1 MCDQNYG
8 LDSVRTIK
16 IWKYPLLSKSFLD
29 CLMIHFIILFLRYLT
44 FTKVQYYFGV
54 FYCNS
59 DFRCILLQC
68 KLTLRNLTMYE

>member
-29 CLMIHFIILFLRYLT
+29 YLMIHFIILFLRYLT

-54 FYCNS
+54 VYFIAIAIFGVFYCNA
-59 DFRCILLQC
+59 
-68 KLTLRNLTMYE
+68 N